1 MSTILQSTPRAAFLA
16 TELVASA
23 ARTATGVSDAVK
35 LPDAPNGYA
44 FTFDVTAAAT
54 AAGDTLD
61 MKVQTKLDGTNWTDV
76 VVFTQVLGN
85 GGAKRYIAKVSS
97 NGAQTMFEN
106 ASSLSAGNIRNLVGD
121 EWRCAWSITDATTDD
136 ASFTFSV
143 TAMPM

>member
-1 MSTILQSTPRAAFLA
+1 MSAILQTTPRPVFLA

-23 ARTATGVSDAVK
+23 ARTATGVSDAVR
-35 LPDAPNGYA
+35 LPDAPNGYG
-44 FTFDVTAAAT
+44 FVFDVSAAAT

-61 MKVQTKLDGTNWTDV
+61 MKIQTKIDGTNWLDV

-106 ASSLSAGNIRNLVGD
+106 GSALAAGSIRNLVGD